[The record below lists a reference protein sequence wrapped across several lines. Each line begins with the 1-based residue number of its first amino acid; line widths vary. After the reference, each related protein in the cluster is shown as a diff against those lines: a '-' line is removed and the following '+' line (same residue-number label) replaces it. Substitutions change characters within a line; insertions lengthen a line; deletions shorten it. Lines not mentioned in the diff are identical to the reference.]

1 MGYESFIEEYLS
13 RNLLKRQ
20 KASLSSAEKI
30 ILRSEK
36 DLKTARL
43 NLSID
48 EGIAYAVAY
57 LAMLR
62 AGRAYMLLKGFRPID
77 GFQHKTVVE
86 FMANCLKVEYKNI
99 VERFDRMRRKRNTFT
114 YEIDIV
120 ISHTEAERAL
130 NVAKE
135 FVDLIKSIIKKENP
149 QTHFKF

>member
-120 ISHTEAERAL
+120 ISHTEAESAL